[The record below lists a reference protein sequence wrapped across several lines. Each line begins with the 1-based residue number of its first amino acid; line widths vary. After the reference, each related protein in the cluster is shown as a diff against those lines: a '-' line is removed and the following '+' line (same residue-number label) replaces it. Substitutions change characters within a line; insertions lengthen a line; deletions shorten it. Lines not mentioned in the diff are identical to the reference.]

1 MPIISSADNFISTL
15 LSTTSQVLPGQDKI
29 TQRLT
34 DSSTFKRQTTNTKE
48 DIHQT
53 SYRREFI
60 TSPVYPI
67 TATSVTSTITVSP
80 VIPSTT
86 DGIKKDQSTTSVL
99 VATNMIENITSW
111 LPLTSS
117 ITSNKDKIR
126 NSITSISQS
135 LNKDLETILTTMVQ
149 ALSESTSEGKSMPNK
164 TNLNAKREATL
175 THDTLTVEQ
184 QFVISSTSKKEMS
197 TINLL
202 VAVKNETIATKPL
215 TFSITDELRKE
226 NTAALL
232 TVTPDHNET
241 NTTVAPNTL
250 PATFISNGSTKT
262 ITTSHAEITLSNK
275 SSTLP
280 VKSRTLITDVIKAT
294 FTAISSQSTS
304 NKEEIRN
311 EMNASLVPF
320 KTGIGDATT
329 TESYET
335 ATPTTYSTTADI
347 KHNHTGIPPLSS
359 ETMVRNKT
367 SKAILP
373 VTSSTILDK
382 ETITTETNSTS
393 LPLAT
398 ASNNS

>member
-1 MPIISSADNFISTL
+1 
-15 LSTTSQVLPGQDKI
+15 
-29 TQRLT
+29 
-34 DSSTFKRQTTNTKE
+34 
-48 DIHQT
+48 
-53 SYRREFI
+53 
-60 TSPVYPI
+60 
-67 TATSVTSTITVSP
+67 
-80 VIPSTT
+80 
-86 DGIKKDQSTTSVL
+86 
-99 VATNMIENITSW
+99 
-111 LPLTSS
+111 
-117 ITSNKDKIR
+117 
-126 NSITSISQS
+126 
-135 LNKDLETILTTMVQ
+135 
-149 ALSESTSEGKSMPNK
+149 
-164 TNLNAKREATL
+164 
-175 THDTLTVEQ
+175 
-184 QFVISSTSKKEMS
+184 MS

-202 VAVKNETIATKPL
+202 VATVKNETIATKPL

-226 NTAALL
+226 NTSALL

-241 NTTVAPNTL
+241 NTTAAPNTL

-262 ITTSHAEITLSNK
+262 ITTSHAKIPLSNK
-275 SSTLP
+275 SSMLP

-311 EMNASLVPF
+311 EMNVSLVPV

-329 TESYET
+329 TVSYET

-347 KHNHTGIPPLSS
+347 KNNHTGIPPLSS

-367 SKAILP
+367 SKVILP

-398 ASNNS
+398 ASNNAMLPVTLVISSITDRKTKKPTATSQPVIKVWIMVILQKYFLQHQNLQLQIGLLIQKRRVCCHLHCQQVLAKLNI